1 MKKFKKAYIEITNVC
16 NLACTFCPKTTR
28 TPHFMTCEELENV
41 LSQIGDLT
49 DFVYFHLM
57 GEPLLHPNLKKLLA
71 IANKHNKKVILTT
84 NGTLIQKVS
93 DILINAKA
101 LHKVVFSLHSF
112 EANDNEISMDSY
124 LKNIFEFCKIAS
136 SQTEIITSLRLWN
149 EDNNSI
155 LGKNL
160 LNTSI
165 FDIISKEF
173 CYDNLVEDL
182 NMQQR
187 GVKLGKKIYL
197 GKSHCFEWP
206 DKNKSKI
213 SDKAFC
219 YGLRD
224 HFAVQCDGT
233 VVPCCLDNNGEI
245 NLGNCFEKDIH
256 KILNSPRA
264 RAIYDG
270 FSNRKA
276 VEDLCTKCEFV
287 TRFSD

>member
-1 MKKFKKAYIEITNVC
+1 MKKFKKAYVEITNVC
-16 NLACTFCPKTTR
+16 NLSCSFCPKTTR
-28 TPHFMTCEELENV
+28 KSRFMTCDELENI
-41 LSQIGDLT
+41 LSQIDDLT
-49 DFVYFHLM
+49 DFIYFHLM
-57 GEPLLHPNLKKLLA
+57 GEPLLHPDLEKLLY
-71 IANKHNKKVILTT
+71 IAYKYNKKVILTT
-84 NGTLIQKVS
+84 NGTLIRKVS

-112 EANDNEISMDSY
+112 EANDSEISMIDY
-124 LKNIFEFCKIAS
+124 LENIFGFCKKAS
-136 SQTEIITSLRLWN
+136 SETEIITSLRLWN

-155 LGKNL
+155 IGKNL
-160 LNTSI
+160 LNSSI

-173 CYDNLVEDL
+173 FYENLVENL
-182 NMQQR
+182 NIQQR
-187 GVKLGKKIYL
+187 GIKLQKNIYL

-224 HFAVQCDGT
+224 HFAIQCDGM

-245 NLGNCFEKDIH
+245 KLGNCFEKDIH
-256 KILNSPRA
+256 EILNSPRA
-264 RAIYDG
+264 RAIYNG